1 MLSEIRS
8 ACCMLWVTMTIV
20 YFFFKDIANSS
31 TLEVETGSSAD
42 VGSSI
47 SKTSGAAGIAYWINE
62 HYDRHGDEKF
72 TKDDKLVKD
81 LKVWVDEM
89 YADGRTTSLSTQ
101 EIEGKIKELLKGG
114 ELK

>member
-1 MLSEIRS
+1 M
-8 ACCMLWVTMTIV
+8 
-20 YFFFKDIANSS
+20 
-31 TLEVETGSSAD
+31 
-42 VGSSI
+42 SI

-89 YADGRTTSLSTQ
+89 YADGPYHQPFHSGDRRQDQRAAQRRL
-101 EIEGKIKELLKGG
+101 I
-114 ELK
+114 